1 MAQGAKKA
9 EPFKDIRQHDPGLT
23 SERRKLRYK
32 NGRASVVWEKRY
44 EGARN
49 EPLDLE
55 NYNLAAIEILNPN
68 MELLAEMQG
77 AGPDAQPKPQNGIKK
92 RRVLS
97 SGVSV

>member
-1 MAQGAKKA
+1 MK
-9 EPFKDIRQHDPGLT
+9 
-23 SERRKLRYK
+23 
-32 NGRASVVWEKRY
+32 GRASIAWEKRY
-44 EGARN
+44 QGARN

-68 MELLAEMQG
+68 LELMAEMQESG
-77 AGPDAQPKPQNGIKK
+77 EVRQPKPQNIKK